1 MLYRVLKHIIR
12 FFLYFYHKE
21 IQVHGLEN
29 IPKNKPVLFVPNHQN
44 ALIDVLLVGVDC
56 KRNPYFLARS
66 DIFGKSI
73 LNSFFKCI
81 KMIPIYRIRD
91 GRNTLAKNDEVFDI
105 CAQVLTSGE
114 AIVMFPEGNHSLK
127 RRVRPLSKGFTR
139 VLFRALERSPNLD
152 IQIIPVGLNYT
163 HAERF
168 PDSVAVYYGEP
179 IAVQALYNQEDILK
193 STAQIKDAVS
203 ACLKTLTTHI
213 PPEVDYKEGISYL
226 ESQDINFLEPKKT
239 NHLIKAWSLTETKL
253 MKNSDQQ
260 VKTSALIQRIFI
272 LCNLPVILCWRL
284 LVLPK
289 VPEPEFMSTFRFATS
304 FFGFFLYLSVLFLLF
319 YAVFN
324 FWWAFGV
331 VGVLGLFNWFYIKR
345 YPL

>member
-12 FFLYFYHKE
+12 FCLYFYHKE

-66 DIFGKSI
+66 DIFGKPF
-73 LNSFFKCI
+73 LNTFFKYI

-105 CAQVLTSGE
+105 CAQVLTRGE

-139 VLFRALERSPNLD
+139 VLFRALERSPDLD
-152 IQIIPVGLNYT
+152 IQIVPVGLNYM

-168 PDSVAVYYGEP
+168 PDSVSVYYGEP
-179 IAVQALYNQEDILK
+179 IAVQALYNQENILK
-193 STAQIKDAVS
+193 SATHIKDAVS
-203 ACLKTLTTHI
+203 ARLEKLTTHI
-213 PPEVDYKEGISYL
+213 SSEVHYKEVISYL
-226 ESQDINFLEPKKT
+226 ESKNINFLEPKKS
-239 NHLIKAWSLTETKL
+239 NHLIKNWSLTETNL
-253 MKNSDQQ
+253 MKTNTQK
-260 VKTSALIQRIFI
+260 VKTSAIVQPLFFF
-272 LCNLPVILCWRL
+272 CNLPVILGWRL
-284 LVLPK
+284 LVRPK
-289 VPEPEFMSTFRFATS
+289 VPEPEFTSTFRFATS
-304 FFGFFLYLSVLFLLF
+304 VLSFFLYFTILFLLF
-319 YAVFN
+319 FAAFN
-324 FWWAFGV
+324 FLWAFSIVGILGV
-331 VGVLGLFNWFYIKR
+331 FNWFYIKR
-345 YPL
+345 YPS